1 MSLTKATYSMISGA
15 TVNVFDFM
23 TPAMIAD
30 VQARTGLVDTTA
42 AIQAAIDSLSSGG
55 GVVRLPK
62 GKYKT
67 TAELLIPINGISLV
81 GDGQFG
87 TNTIYDQGST
97 TIYGVHSGNSIVN
110 IKGSIGTTLSNLCLQ
125 SGPTS
130 GAYPKSALILG
141 RTSPASSAFH
151 KFISL
156 AVYGNYS
163 VAAIYSI
170 ASEVNYWLDLNVWLY
185 GGGAKYCFYTSERD
199 DLNLGPLT
207 QSTNLDNVFVNT
219 TLTSSVTDANAA
231 CVYINCGQAT
241 GSWVFFGGYLTP
253 AGGSYVEI
261 ASGFIDG
268 LPALGPFVFNGFSGE
283 RFSGSDPLYGFK
295 LTTDTTIDLPGLVI
309 DAIRFDFLGG
319 SNHFQI
325 YKAPDLTLVA
335 PNIVIQPPEA
345 FPYAQTGLFLQKV
358 KGGVYSAGRDYS
370 WTNVTFESAWSNSLG
385 SPYAPAGYN
394 IDSNGFVRLR
404 GLVKR
409 SAAGSTIMFYLPAN
423 LFPPYDYIF
432 SAGVGTGVGQ
442 ILVRSSDGAV
452 SLLTGT
458 VTDGVN
464 LSSVQFN
471 CH

>member
-1 MSLTKATYSMISGA
+1 MSLTKVSYSMIEGA

-30 VQARTGLVDTTA
+30 VKARTGLIDTTA
-42 AIQAAIDSLSSGG
+42 AIQAAINSLASGG

-62 GKYKT
+62 GKYLT
-67 TAELLIPINGISLV
+67 TSELLISTKGVSLV

-87 TNTIYDQGST
+87 TNTQYDQGST
-97 TIYGVHSGNSIVN
+97 TIYGAHSGNSILN
-110 IKGSIGTTLSNLCLQ
+110 IKGSIGTTISNLCLQ

-130 GAYPKSALILG
+130 GLYPKSALILG
-141 RTSPASSAFH
+141 RTSAASSAFH

-163 VAAIYSI
+163 EAAIYSI
-170 ASEVNYWLDLNVWLY
+170 ASEVNYWLDLNLWLY

-219 TLTSSVTDANAA
+219 TLTSSSADANAA
-231 CVYINCGQAT
+231 CIYINCGYAT
-241 GSWVFFGGYLTP
+241 GSWVFLGGYLTP
-253 AGGSYVEI
+253 FAGSYVEI
-261 ASGFIDG
+261 GSGFIDG
-268 LPALGPFVFNGFSGE
+268 LPALGPFVFKGFSGE
-283 RFSGSDPLYGFK
+283 RFTGGDPLYGFK
-295 LTTDTTIDLPGLVI
+295 LTTDTTVDLPGLGI
-309 DAIRFDFLGG
+309 DSVRLDFLGG
-319 SNHFQI
+319 TNHYQI
-325 YKAPDLTLVA
+325 YKAPDLTLIT
-335 PNIVIQPPEA
+335 PNIVVQPPEA
-345 FPYAQTGLFLQKV
+345 FPYAQTSQFLQKI
-358 KGGVYSAGRDYS
+358 KGGLYSVGRDYL
-370 WTNVTFESAWSNSLG
+370 WTNVTFEANWSNSLG

-409 SAAGSTIMFYLPAN
+409 STAGSTIIFYFPAI
-423 LFPPYDYIF
+423 LFPKYDYIF
-432 SAGVGTGVGQ
+432 SVGVGTGIGQ
-442 ILVRSSDGAV
+442 ILISASTGAV

-458 VTDGVN
+458 VTDDVN
-464 LSSVQFN
+464 LSSIQFN